1 LRGDR
6 DIDPQV
12 TSAESLRAE
21 LIEELQ
27 SEVPNSDRIADLAAA
42 IANMDASRARFS
54 VDAAMLARLGR
65 ELMARHETALSE
77 LVKNAYDADAE
88 RVVVRISGAA
98 HGDFIE
104 VSDDGSGMT
113 REALVH
119 GFMRLATNDKIEQ
132 PVSAK
137 FGRRRAGRKGVG
149 RFAAERLGTRLLLT
163 TATADAPKALQ
174 MAIDWERF
182 TPGLNLGSV
191 STPIELVEKPR
202 PHGTTL
208 RIEKLRDHWP
218 EATVERTFEHIAE
231 LIDMGDQT
239 KSGARAGSSF
249 SVAFSANGKDHNVF
263 DIRSQVANQ
272 AYATIEADVDDS
284 GYVTWSLLCAPL
296 GISFSDRKLRV
307 GDDESNVLK
316 YARNARLVANYYLL
330 QKEYFPATVFK
341 TVQNYLSRHGGL
353 RVYRN
358 GFRVLP
364 YGEQGDDWLSLDL
377 LSSQRSKTLAPIR
390 NRNFLGTVSVDDTA
404 GLFEETSARE
414 GFIGS
419 PAFSELVQAM
429 HAALVSGVREVDAE
443 RDRRELKRPK
453 RKAVERLQDA
463 APERSTSVEIA
474 KQLTQALSEAQVA
487 AKRESNLPATI
498 SYALER
504 AVSTAQE
511 VARRAS
517 ESDALLK
524 EIDLLRVLAS
534 MGLAIGQFTHEFS
547 TLSGAMRAN
556 LSMLMDQDRSAVERG
571 EASAAIRALLDQ
583 AKDFT
588 GLFKSM
594 TEENAL
600 RDRQAQ
606 DIYEIATAFKSAMRT
621 ILQRNAVNMTIADD
635 GNEILSP
642 PMHRSELFAILLN
655 FTTNSIKAIKRSGRA
670 GEIFVRLSLRDDKG
684 PRIEFSDNGDGV
696 ADEVRQTLF
705 DAFVTT
711 TAARGAFAPDDEI
724 AIGSGLGLAIVR
736 DIVSGVGGV
745 VGIGT
750 EQAGFATNMVVD
762 LPGATE

>member
-1 LRGDR
+1 M
-6 DIDPQV
+6 

-21 LIEELQ
+21 LILELQ
-27 SEVPNSDRIADLAAA
+27 SEAPDSDRIADLAAA
-42 IANMDASRARFS
+42 IANLDASRARFS

-88 RVVVRISGAA
+88 RVVVRIAGAA
-98 HGDFIE
+98 HGNYIE
-104 VSDDGSGMT
+104 VTDDGSGMT
-113 REALVH
+113 RDALIH
-119 GFMRLATNDKIEQ
+119 GFMRLATNDKIDQ
-132 PVSAK
+132 PVSTK

-149 RFAAERLGTRLLLT
+149 RFAAERLGERLILT
-163 TATADAPKALQ
+163 TATANAAKALQ
-174 MAIDWERF
+174 MKIDWDRF

-191 STPIELVEKPR
+191 SIPLVEVDKPR
-202 PHGTTL
+202 PQGTSL
-208 RIEKLRDHWP
+208 RIEKLRDQWP
-218 EATVERTFEHIAE
+218 DSTVERTFEHIAE
-231 LIDMGDQT
+231 LIDLGDQT
-239 KSGARAGSSF
+239 KPGPKSGAKF
-249 SVAFSANGKDHNVF
+249 SVAFSANGKEHQVF

-272 AYATIEADVDDS
+272 AYATIEAQIDDK
-284 GYVTWSLLCAPL
+284 GNVTWGLLCAPL
-296 GISFSDRKLRV
+296 DISFADRKLRI
-307 GDDESNVLK
+307 GEDETNVVLH
-316 YARNARLVANYYLL
+316 ARNARMVANYYLL
-330 QKEYFPATVFK
+330 EKTYFPATVFK
-341 TVQNYLSRHGGL
+341 TVQNYLARHGGL

-364 YGEQGDDWLSLDL
+364 YGSHGDDWLSLDL
-377 LSSQRSKTLAPIR
+377 LSSQRSKILAPIR
-390 NRNFLGTVSVDDTA
+390 NRNFLGTVSVDDTV

-429 HAALVSGVREVDAE
+429 HAALVSGVREIDAE

-453 RKAVERLQDA
+453 RQSVKPMQEAI
-463 APERSTSVEIA
+463 PERSSSVEIA
-474 KQLTQALSEAQVA
+474 KQLTDAISEVRVEIRRQPSFPTTV
-487 AKRESNLPATI
+487 S
-498 SYALER
+498 SALER
-504 AVSTAQE
+504 AATTAQE

-517 ESDALLK
+517 ENDALLK

-556 LSMLMDQDRSAVERG
+556 LSMLLDYDRPADERS
-571 EASAAIRALLDQ
+571 EAASAIRALLDQ
-583 AKDFT
+583 ARDFT

-606 DIYEIATAFKSAMRT
+606 DIYEISTAFRSAMRT
-621 ILQRNAVNMTIADD
+621 VLQRNAVEMTIEDD

-655 FTTNSIKAIKRSGRA
+655 FTTNSVKAIKRAGRA
-670 GEIFVRLSLRDDKG
+670 GKILVRLSMRDDAG
-684 PRIEFSDNGDGV
+684 PRIEFSDNGDGI

-711 TAARGAFAPDDEI
+711 TAARGAFAQDDEI

-736 DIVSGVGGV
+736 DIATGVGGV
-745 VGIGT
+745 VGTGIVDSGY
-750 EQAGFATNMVVD
+750 ATKMVVD
-762 LPGATE
+762 LPGVSA